1 MRKNNLVVAILA
13 FFVSCTSSETLKE
26 KALKI
31 QNEIVT
37 VDTHCD
43 TPMQFTDKSFDIGE
57 EHKAPDSRVDLPRM
71 KKGGLDAIFFA
82 VFTSQGKR
90 DEENDKKV
98 YALANRILDSIYTEV
113 DRNKDITGLAFTSD
127 DVVKLKKQGKRAIYI
142 GMENGY
148 PVGTDI
154 SRVQY
159 FYDRGV
165 RYITLC
171 HSTNNDICDSST
183 DKNGPEHNGLSDFGR
198 EVVKKMNELGMII
211 DVSHMSDKSFY
222 DVIELSD
229 APVIA
234 SHSSV
239 RAICDHPRN
248 MTDDMIKKLAEKGG
262 VIQICLLGNYIKN
275 ADTTSMNYIKKK
287 ELKEKYNGYEF
298 KNDAERDSAWAEYRR
313 INKQYP
319 PVLPT
324 IADAVDHIDHVVKLV
339 GIDYVGI
346 GSDFDGG
353 GGLAD
358 CRDVSDYPKITE
370 ELLRRGYTEE
380 EIAKI
385 WGGNFLRVF
394 KEIEKRKKK

>member
-1 MRKNNLVVAILA
+1 MKYFLYAFIVPFLA
-13 FFVSCTSSETLKE
+13 SCISNESIKE
-26 KALKI
+26 KALKLRTK
-31 QNEIVT
+31 IVT

-90 DEENDKKV
+90 DEEGDKKV
-98 YALANRILDSIYTEV
+98 YTLANRILDSIYVEV
-113 DRNKDITGLAFTSD
+113 DRNKETAGLAFTPE
-127 DVVKLKKQGKRAIYI
+127 DVVKLKKEGKRAIYI

-148 PVGTDI
+148 PVGTDL
-154 SRVQY
+154 SRVQH

-171 HSTNNDICDSST
+171 HSSNNDICDSST
-183 DKNGPEHNGLSDFGR
+183 DRKGPEHNGLSKFGR
-198 EVVKKMNELGMII
+198 KVVKKMNELGMII
-211 DVSHMSDKSFY
+211 DVSHISDKSFY

-248 MTDDMIKKLAEKGG
+248 MTDDMIKKLAAKGG
-262 VIQICLLGNYIKN
+262 VIQICLLGNYIRE
-275 ADTTSMNYIKKK
+275 ADTTSMNYIKKQ
-287 ELKEKYNGYEF
+287 ELKKKYNGYQF
-298 KNDAERDSAWAEYRR
+298 SSDVERDSAWAEYRR
-313 INKQYP
+313 INKQFP
-319 PVLPT
+319 PKLPT
-324 IADAVDHIDHVVKLV
+324 IADAVDHIGHVVNVV

-358 CRDVSDYPKITE
+358 CKDVSDYPKITE
-370 ELLRRGYTEE
+370 ELLRREYTEE

-394 KEIEKRKKK
+394 KEIEKKKSS